1 MSVFAIKQ
9 YYSEVE
15 KIIHYGGSK
24 KETAIRTAFYNLLNV
39 YADPYSLARIENCYD
54 EKTEEVLERSRR
66 AKLKANKDNGSI
78 EIDAYTELKG
88 IPAEAWEYKLGNRS
102 ALEWILDQY
111 KEKKPKDPTI
121 AEKFNNYHFV
131 DYKEQVIDLLKRV
144 CTVSV
149 ETMKIVGEME

>member
-39 YADPYSLARIENCYD
+39 YADPYSLVQIENCYN

-102 ALEWILDQY
+102 ALE
-111 KEKKPKDPTI
+111 
-121 AEKFNNYHFV
+121 
-131 DYKEQVIDLLKRV
+131 
-144 CTVSV
+144 
-149 ETMKIVGEME
+149 